1 MWLLL
6 TLLILF
12 LVVSAAGMPGRP
24 RSRSTDSPAGGPG
37 FQTLDQHQGKI
48 RGLRIG
54 VDCASA
60 ADFTL
65 RRYRLRDLINSG
77 LDRRQLPNLGVPRR
91 RRLVLITDDPR
102 ISPLITA
109 TPQLIEAFT
118 AGLQP
123 DAAGLMVSRLVGAD
137 GQLWVEVEAV
147 KPLPSSQLD
156 LAALTA
162 HWQPILQALATALA
176 EQAAA
181 PHAGD
186 LQARRLVQL
195 GMNLS
200 YTLTAV
206 GALQLWRILISDAP
220 VLLDGGRFW
229 DLARSTSLVLVLGS
243 LIYARLRFG
252 ASTRLQHAV
261 GAFLVFGGVAV
272 LTNTYVL
279 LREANVTLDFAPAT
293 PVAARVESAWTS
305 TCGIRQQS
313 TCYRV
318 QLQFAPASGVAA
330 RSVEV
335 SETVYRQLPT
345 GTTLSIPL
353 HAGALGVRWIG
364 ALSPELATPAPR

>member
-6 TLLILF
+6 TLLILI
-12 LVVSAAGMPGRP
+12 LVVAGVTARP
-24 RSRSTDSPAGGPG
+24 RPQSTDSPAGGPG

-137 GQLWVEVEAV
+137 GQLWIEVEAV

-313 TCYRV
+313 TCHRV
-318 QLQFAPASGVAA
+318 HLQFAPASGVAA

-364 ALSPELATPAPR
+364 ALSPPEQAGPAAR

>member
-12 LVVSAAGMPGRP
+12 LVVGAAGMPGRP

-77 LDRRQLPNLGVPRR
+77 LDRRQLPNLGMPRR

-137 GQLWVEVEAV
+137 GQLWIEVEAV

-195 GMNLS
+195 GTTLS

-206 GALQLWRILISDAP
+206 GALQLWRIWISDAP
-220 VLLDGGRFW
+220 VLLDSGRLW
-229 DLARSTSLVLVLGS
+229 NLAAWTSLVLVLGS
-243 LIYARLRFG
+243 LTYARLRFG
-252 ASTRLQHAV
+252 ASTRLHHAV
-261 GAFLVFGGVAV
+261 GTFVVFGGVAV

-293 PVAARVESAWTS
+293 PLAARVESAWTS